1 MDVDK
6 DLIGRARD
14 AVGKFFIFI
23 SHKIVAI
30 VDLVTVKSREDF
42 LKLKMKRLQLILSV
56 NFGWMF
62 NSKCE
67 SQWKEEDWAE
77 FFRVM
82 LPDSSPD
89 L

>member
-1 MDVDK
+1 MQDMSFNFVVYTLWTWLK
-6 DLIGRARD
+6 
-14 AVGKFFIFI
+14 
-23 SHKIVAI
+23 
-30 VDLVTVKSREDF
+30 VTVKSREDF

-56 NFGWMF
+56 NVGWKF

-77 FFRVM
+77 LFRVM